1 MSSKQLS
8 SPPPTQPRRS
18 YENAHRTKH
27 HEQMDIRY
35 NSHTASGREAP
46 SPYYHYPAVTN
57 RSHYSNHGNF
67 AYTSSAQG
75 VYHQAPPVKMTPPP
89 LPVHSRHNRQID
101 SRDQSH
107 YSQQR
112 YLSRSASD
120 DYFITNYH
128 DSNHRNGNMYDNDDG
143 HIHVED
149 SSEVFNYPFE
159 DISRCFV
166 RMRIDFGDSSSA

>member
-107 YSQQR
+107 Y
-112 YLSRSASD
+112 
-120 DYFITNYH
+120 
-128 DSNHRNGNMYDNDDG
+128 
-143 HIHVED
+143 
-149 SSEVFNYPFE
+149 
-159 DISRCFV
+159 
-166 RMRIDFGDSSSA
+166 